1 MRLLGQSEEFER
13 LLAAAVRHE
22 VPHGLVLEG
31 LPGGGKSTAARVLAS
46 ALLAAGD
53 PAVEARVR
61 SGLHADLHVVDLPQD
76 RQDIPIDRVRELQVE
91 LERRPVEGR
100 ARVAIVDPADRLN
113 EQGQNALLKTL
124 EEPGDATFL
133 LLVTSRPEALLE
145 TVRSR
150 CRRVRLLPLAG
161 QTIRDELIAE
171 SGEVPGIALAVAASG
186 GSLGLARELLG
197 EEAREVGG
205 VVAGFLADPRP
216 AAVADLRGLLDR
228 VSGRTET
235 ERRMEWVA
243 RLARGLLRTRI
254 RDTVSAVAQAEGAS
268 YGPACAEPW
277 LSALEAVFD
286 AEQDLSLGIPAAQ
299 VLEGLGLRLVTVLG
313 GGAPAA

>member
-1 MRLLGQSEEFER
+1 LRLLGQSEEFER
-13 LLAAAVRHE
+13 LLAAAFRHE

>member
-1 MRLLGQSEEFER
+1 
-13 LLAAAVRHE
+13 
-22 VPHGLVLEG
+22 
-31 LPGGGKSTAARVLAS
+31 
-46 ALLAAGD
+46 
-53 PAVEARVR
+53 
-61 SGLHADLHVVDLPQD
+61 
-76 RQDIPIDRVRELQVE
+76 
-91 LERRPVEGR
+91 
-100 ARVAIVDPADRLN
+100 
-113 EQGQNALLKTL
+113 L

-268 YGPACAEPW
+268 YGPAYAEPW

>member
-13 LLAAAVRHE
+13 LLAAAFRHE

>member
-13 LLAAAVRHE
+13 LLAAAVRHA

>member
-1 MRLLGQSEEFER
+1 MKLLGQAEEFGR
-13 LLAAAVRHE
+13 ILAAASGLE
-22 VPHGLVLEG
+22 VPHGVVVEG
-31 LPGGGKSTAARVLAS
+31 LPGGGKSTAARVLAA
-46 ALLAAGD
+46 ALLSGGD
-53 PAVEARVR
+53 AEVEARVW
-61 SGLHADLHVVDLPQD
+61 SGQHADLHVVDLPQD

-124 EEPGDATFL
+124 EEPGEATFL

-150 CRRVRLLPLAG
+150 CRRLRILPLSAAE
-161 QTIRDELIAE
+161 IRQELIDG
-171 SGEVPGIALAVAASG
+171 SGEVPGLGLAVSASG
-186 GSLGLARELLG
+186 GSLGLARHLLG
-197 EEAREVGG
+197 DEAREVGG
-205 VVAGFLADPRP
+205 VVAAFLSDPKP
-216 AAVADLRGLLDR
+216 TAVPDLRGLLDG
-228 VSGRTET
+228 VSGRTDT
-235 ERRMEWVA
+235 ERRMDWVA
-243 RLARGLLRTRI
+243 RLARGLLRNRI
-254 RDTVSAVAQAEGAS
+254 REAVSAVAQAEGAS
-268 YGPACAEPW
+268 YGPGCAEPW

-286 AEQDLSLGIPAAQ
+286 AEQDLALGSPASQ

>member
-1 MRLLGQSEEFER
+1 LRLLGQSEEFER
-13 LLAAAVRHE
+13 LLAAAFRHE

-31 LPGGGKSTAARVLAS
+31 LPGGGKSTAARVLSS

-268 YGPACAEPW
+268 YGPAYAEPW

>member
-1 MRLLGQSEEFER
+1 LRLLGQSEEFEQLLSSASR
-13 LLAAAVRHE
+13 LA
-22 VPHGLVLEG
+22 VPHGLVVEG
-31 LPGGGKSTAARVLAS
+31 MPGGGKSTAARVLAA
-46 ALLAAGD
+46 ALLSGGD
-53 PAVEARVR
+53 PGVESRVR
-61 SGLHADLHVVDLPQD
+61 SALHADLHIVDLPQD
-76 RQDIPIDRVRELQVE
+76 RQDIPIDRVRELQGE

-124 EEPGDATFL
+124 EEPGEATFL

-150 CRRVRLLPLAG
+150 CRRVRVLPLPAAA
-161 QTIRDELIAE
+161 IREELVAE
-171 SGEVPGIALAVAASG
+171 SGDAPGLSLAVAASG
-186 GSLGLARELLG
+186 GSLGLARQLLG

-216 AAVADLRGLLDR
+216 GAVADLRGLLDR

-235 ERRMEWVA
+235 EHRMEWVA
-243 RLARGLLRTRI
+243 RLARGLLRARI
-254 RDTVSAVAQAEGAS
+254 RDAVSAVAQAEGAG
-268 YGPACAEPW
+268 YGPGCAEPW

-286 AEQDLSLGIPAAQ
+286 AERDLALGIPATQ
-299 VLEGLGLRLVTVLG
+299 VLEGMGLRLVSVLG

>member
-13 LLAAAVRHE
+13 LLAAAFRHE

-268 YGPACAEPW
+268 YGPAYAEPW